1 MHLLSC
7 LPFFVFDLVYGF
19 PTDEEGLT
27 EMIMGSGGWFWYL
40 SVLKLLRL
48 FNKSEVTEK
57 FFRLP
62 SLFGNELS
70 STWYTVENIMRVL
83 SATVNMLTFVHLF
96 ACSMMVI
103 TLIKKKFYS
112 DESRDLE
119 DFLEMEL
126 DSTFYINHFYFMT
139 TTITAVGYG
148 DSSGDFEF
156 YGFNKD
162 ENKVG
167 LQITMFFLMVAMI
180 VGNILFALI
189 NNEVFTLRFLMTV
202 EEIVKESMKRN
213 QEFFDELQHS

>member
-7 LPFFVFDLVYGF
+7 LPFFVFDLMHGF
-19 PTDEEGLT
+19 PTEEEDLNK
-27 EMIMGSGGWFWYL
+27 MILKSGGWFWYL
-40 SVLKLLRL
+40 SLLKLLRL
-48 FNKSEVTEK
+48 FSKSEVTEK

-70 STWYTVENIMRVL
+70 STWYTVENIMRVV

-103 TLIKKKFYS
+103 TLVKKRFDS
-112 DESRDLE
+112 DEPRGLD
-119 DFLEMEL
+119 DFLEMDL

-148 DSSGDFEF
+148 DSSGDFTF

-189 NNEVFTLRFLMTV
+189 NNEVFTMRFLLTV
-202 EEIVKESMKRN
+202 EEMVKESMKRN
-213 QEFFDELQHS
+213 